1 MVVTWCKCHSATGW
15 ALHCVL
21 RCMCLRGQ
29 ILVGIFWPSIMALRS
44 QYLPNNVR
52 ATILNLFRIPL
63 NLFVCLVLYNV
74 RALPPPAELPA

>member
-1 MVVTWCKCHSATGW
+1 M
-15 ALHCVL
+15 
-21 RCMCLRGQ
+21 
-29 ILVGIFWPSIMALRS
+29 GIFWPSIMALRS

-74 RALPPPAELPA
+74 RALPPRAMQPA